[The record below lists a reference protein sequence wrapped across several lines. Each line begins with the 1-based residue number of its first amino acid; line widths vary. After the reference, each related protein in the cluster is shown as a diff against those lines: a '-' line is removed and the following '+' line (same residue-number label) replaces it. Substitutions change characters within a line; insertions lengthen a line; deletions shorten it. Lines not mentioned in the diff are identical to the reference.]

1 METADAP
8 ALPALEIPEAEAVN
22 AIVPFSPVEL
32 PQLPALPEGDVV
44 DASWRYIEPEL
55 PALATASPDWQPL
68 PDWPSQTIEAWQPA
82 DASAPQTM
90 TNQLWQE
97 YAGRGYRD
105 HADNLPDVGQQIDAG
120 LPSVSQ
126 VRSGLTHAG
135 SAGRTAPRTGGFSLP
150 DFDLFGGLFSG
161 LAGLGLFLD
170 GLIGLFSL
178 SWLFGP
184 SKASPV
190 RLVLY
195 AVPLELGV
203 MAYNALT
210 NKGVRATAVEYVS
223 DAPGV
228 MEEFFFNVPE
238 TQAEWTEY
246 ILRSIKL
253 MWRRADG

>member
-32 PQLPALPEGDVV
+32 PQLPALPEGDIV
-44 DASWRYIEPEL
+44 DASWRHVEPEL

-97 YAGRGYRD
+97 YVGRGYRD

-120 LPSVSQ
+120 LPSVGQ

-170 GLIGLFSL
+170 
-178 SWLFGP
+178 
-184 SKASPV
+184 
-190 RLVLY
+190 
-195 AVPLELGV
+195 
-203 MAYNALT
+203 
-210 NKGVRATAVEYVS
+210 
-223 DAPGV
+223 
-228 MEEFFFNVPE
+228 
-238 TQAEWTEY
+238 
-246 ILRSIKL
+246 
-253 MWRRADG
+253 